1 MVLVGQHRPFMCDL
15 VPLDA
20 ADRLD
25 GKWTANV
32 YGQLTDLVV
41 VDVSNGRARVMPRDP
56 PGFYQSV
63 GQLQVH
69 CVFTTPN
76 GTMLYDFNRTVT
88 IVDEAP
94 LMFSPP
100 DGLLRVGSSQHIY
113 CLPQGVASSDR
124 EEVERICRVRR
135 IPCNSIRLIDV
146 GGHTDLLSTDHSS
159 VPVKIRPPSG
169 KSSYT
174 RYGSTTVSCS
184 YVVKSGGK
192 VERNLTVR
200 ILPEHPNGTLNGND
214 TGNQTVFVGQHRP
227 FMCDLVPLDAA
238 DRLDGKWTANVYGQ
252 LTDLVVV
259 DVSNGRARVMPR
271 DPPGF
276 YQSDGQLQV
285 HCVFTTPNGTMLYD
299 FNRTVTIVGGCLSV
313 RCNFCARTRASRT
326 IDGTVLCIVTLD
338 LDTFAFSPY
347 SVPTSSRRLG
357 SDWFDLVRFVFVDY
371 AVSVPVVVALV
382 VSAAFCVWTRLPHA
396 HGHACSHSAA
406 PINSNRCSR
415 WAAFE
420 SE

>member
-1 MVLVGQHRPFMCDL
+1 MYTLIVAPSVSDETPLVFSPPDGLLRVGSSQHIYCLPQGAASSDREEVERICRARRIPCNSIRLIDVGGHTDLLSTDHSSVPVRIRPPSGKSSYTRYGSTMVSCSYVVKSGGKVERNLTVRILPEHPNGTLNGNDTGHQTVLVGQDRPFMCDL

-32 YGQLTDLVV
+32 YGPVADLVV

-76 GTMLYDFNRTVT
+76 GTILYDFNRTVT
-88 IVDEAP
+88 IRDETP
-94 LMFSPP
+94 LVFSPP

-113 CLPQGVASSDR
+113 CLPQGAASSDR
-124 EEVERICRVRR
+124 EEVERICRARR

-159 VPVKIRPPSG
+159 VPVRIRPPSG

-174 RYGSTTVSCS
+174 RYGSTMVSCS

-200 ILPEHPNGTLNGND
+200 IL
-214 TGNQTVFVGQHRP
+214 
-227 FMCDLVPLDAA
+227 
-238 DRLDGKWTANVYGQ
+238 
-252 LTDLVVV
+252 
-259 DVSNGRARVMPR
+259 
-271 DPPGF
+271 
-276 YQSDGQLQV
+276 
-285 HCVFTTPNGTMLYD
+285 
-299 FNRTVTIVGGCLSV
+299 
-313 RCNFCARTRASRT
+313 
-326 IDGTVLCIVTLD
+326 
-338 LDTFAFSPY
+338 
-347 SVPTSSRRLG
+347 
-357 SDWFDLVRFVFVDY
+357 
-371 AVSVPVVVALV
+371 
-382 VSAAFCVWTRLPHA
+382 
-396 HGHACSHSAA
+396 
-406 PINSNRCSR
+406 
-415 WAAFE
+415 
-420 SE
+420 